1 MKAAVTGAGG
11 FIGSRLTAELLRHG
25 WEVAAL
31 DLPVALTRV
40 PEGAR
45 RIGVDVRDQAAL
57 REAVRGARVLFH
69 TAAVF
74 DLTAS
79 WPDLFATNVEAALN
93 VCSAAQKGGVER
105 IVFWS
110 SGSVYGGTKRPVP
123 LTETTPIPLDRLNL
137 YARSKYL
144 GERGAL
150 EAARSG
156 GRAAVVAAKKINLGL
171 QGGGAHGAF
180 TWGVLDHL
188 LADPRIDIEGISGTS
203 AGAMNAVAGPGTAQH
218 SYIHVEDVARA
229 AIHLAERG
237 QPGGVYNLA
246 GRTPVSTAD
255 VYALA
260 RKRLGWFSLRDK
272 RITLPDRPRLWGR
285 PLFHVPG
292 VALRLYGHWEV
303 LRVRRRWMV
312 EKFGPYPL
320 AAPAAVEFLMRSLV
334 LDPTRLFATGFQP
347 AWPDAT
353 AGILKTLDEYER
365 SGWAPFRSGQDGGTP
380 SGAVPAPSLP

>member
-11 FIGSRLTAELLRHG
+11 FIGSRLTAELLRRG

-156 GRAAVVAAKKINLGL
+156 GPDLIVLRPAEVDGSGSTKGVAQALF
-171 QGGGAHGAF
+171 AF
-180 TWGVLDHL
+180 K
-188 LADPRIDIEGISGTS
+188 
-203 AGAMNAVAGPGTAQH
+203 AGAMNAVAGPATAQH
-218 SYIHVEDVARA
+218 SYIHVEGVARA

-246 GRTPVSTAD
+246 GRTPVATAD
-255 VYALA
+255 AYALA
-260 RKRLGWFSLRDK
+260 RKRLGRLSPRQR
-272 RITLPDRPRLWGR
+272 RITLPDRPRLRGR

-292 VALRLYGHWEV
+292 VAV
-303 LRVRRRWMV
+303 ARRRGRSRLRRFLRRDRPASLASPPAHRPPPPRPLSNSLARALHCMRH
-312 EKFGPYPL
+312 GPPEGAAWRSINPTFHPPSPL
-320 AAPAAVEFLMRSLV
+320 
-334 LDPTRLFATGFQP
+334 
-347 AWPDAT
+347 
-353 AGILKTLDEYER
+353 
-365 SGWAPFRSGQDGGTP
+365 P
-380 SGAVPAPSLP
+380 S

>member
-11 FIGSRLTAELLRHG
+11 FIGSRLTAELLRRG

-45 RIGVDVRDQAAL
+45 RIGVDIRDQAAL

-144 GERGAL
+144 GERAAL
-150 EAARSG
+150 EAARSDG
-156 GRAAVVAAKKINLGL
+156 LDLVVLRPAEVYGSGSTKGVAQALF
-171 QGGGAHGAF
+171 AF
-180 TWGVLDHL
+180 K
-188 LADPRIDIEGISGTS
+188 

-218 SYIHVEDVARA
+218 SYMHVEDVARA

-237 QPGGVYNLA
+237 EPGGVYNLA